1 MSTNLAIAIPMGL
14 LAAATFAT
22 SSVLQQRA
30 ARQTPEDESLSW
42 RLIVDLVRRPTW
54 LAGMGGNIVG
64 FVLQATALAFAP
76 VAFVEP
82 VIGTEIA
89 IALPIAARLRHV
101 HLGAR
106 EWAGAACVVA
116 GVASFLALCG
126 AAGGDSNPA
135 LSRWA
140 LAAGPALAAAGV
152 MVLLAR
158 GPEGPKRASLLA
170 VSAAC
175 MFAVVALLTQSFV
188 QLIGT
193 RGIPGVL
200 ETWQPYALAVVAPV
214 GLTIAQ
220 SAFQAGPLAMSLP
233 VVDSLEPVLAV
244 LLAALAFGQNINLS
258 PSHLAGEIAAAI
270 LAVLGLFLLGRSP
283 LVLSVYE
290 QTEKEKKKKNKQ
302 EAKAPR
308 SVEAA

>member
-1 MSTNLAIAIPMGL
+1 MGL

-30 ARQTPEDESLSW
+30 ARQTPEEDSLSW
-42 RLIVDLVRRPTW
+42 RLIVDLVRRPKW
-54 LAGMGGNIVG
+54 LAGMGGNILG
-64 FVLQATALAFAP
+64 FVLQAVALAFAP

-82 VIGTEIA
+82 VIGTEIV

-101 HLGAR
+101 SLGRR
-106 EWAGAACVVA
+106 EWGGALCVVA

-126 AAGGDSNPA
+126 AAGGNSDPA
-135 LSRWA
+135 LARWA
-140 LAAGPALAAAGV
+140 MAGGPALLASGLA
-152 MVLLAR
+152 VLFAR

-175 MFAVVALLTQSFV
+175 AFAVVALLTQSFV
-188 QLIGT
+188 QLLSS
-193 RGIPGVL
+193 RGIPAVL
-200 ETWQPYALAVVAPV
+200 ETWQPYALLCVAPI

-233 VVDSLEPVLAV
+233 VVDSLEPILAV
-244 LLAALAFGQNINLS
+244 LLAAVAFGQNINLT
-258 PSHLAGEIAAAI
+258 PSHLTGEMAAGL
-270 LAVLGLFLLGRSP
+270 LAVTGLFLLGRSP

-290 QTEKEKKKKNKQ
+290 QTEKEKKNRRKNK
-302 EAKAPR
+302 EPNEPSTA
-308 SVEAA
+308 EAA